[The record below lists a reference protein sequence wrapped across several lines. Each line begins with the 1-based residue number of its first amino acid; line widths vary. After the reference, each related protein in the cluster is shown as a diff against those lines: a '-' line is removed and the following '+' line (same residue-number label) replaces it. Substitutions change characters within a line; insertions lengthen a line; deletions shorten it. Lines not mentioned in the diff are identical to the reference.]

1 MTNPSTQTQG
11 ADELTKEEFIA
22 RFKAELIRIVG
33 PTYVQSECNDS
44 FSTETFEST
53 ADYADETAP
62 TYWDE
67 PDHRAD
73 GPEECA
79 CIDFSYWGD

>member
-1 MTNPSTQTQG
+1 MTRITEEP
-11 ADELTKEEFIA
+11 TKEEFIA
-22 RFKAELIRIVG
+22 RFKAEMIRIVG
-33 PTYVQSECNDS
+33 PTYVQSECDDS
-44 FSTETFEST
+44 FSDETVEST
-53 ADYADETAP
+53 SDYADETAP

-79 CIDFSYWGD
+79 RSDYSYWGD

>member
-1 MTNPSTQTQG
+1 MTNPSTQTQS

-33 PTYVQSECNDS
+33 PAYFVAGDHGEIIELTGR
-44 FSTETFEST
+44 T
-53 ADYADETAP
+53 ADYADKVAP

-73 GPEECA
+73 GPEACA
-79 CIDFSYWGD
+79 RSDLSYWRD